1 MEAPRVESI
10 SEPMLT
16 TPFRVRKNRR
26 ETADTRTLELVPAAE
41 SKMPAWRPGQFMML
55 YVFGL
60 GEVPISICGDPEE
73 PSVLCHSVR
82 AVGPVS
88 SAICDAKVGSAVG
101 VRGPFGSAWPA
112 EFYEG
117 HDVVFVAGGIGLAP
131 LRPALYRIMSN
142 RSRYARVSLLIGSR
156 TPDILLYRREME
168 TWRRRGIDIRLTVD
182 AAVPGW
188 KDSVGP
194 VTVLIPR
201 IECDP
206 SRAVAFIVGP
216 EIMMR
221 FAVEALA
228 PRGIPLNRLF
238 VSMERNMKCAA
249 GFCGHCQLGPAF
261 ICKDGPVFP
270 YSQLAPWLAIRN
282 L

>member
-1 MEAPRVESI
+1 MEAPPVEQVA
-10 SEPMLT
+10 ELMLT
-16 TPFRVRKNRR
+16 SPFRVRKNRR
-26 ETADTRTLELVPAAE
+26 ETADTRTLELVPAGE

-55 YVFGL
+55 YVFGQ
-60 GEVPISICGDPEE
+60 GEIPISICGDPEE
-73 PSVLCHSVR
+73 PSVLSHTVR

-88 SAICDAKVGSAVG
+88 SAICDAQVGSAIG
-101 VRGPFGSAWPA
+101 VRGPFGTAWPA
-112 EFYEG
+112 ELYEG
-117 HDVVFVAGGIGLAP
+117 HDVVLVAGGIGLAP

-142 RSRYARVSLLIGSR
+142 RRRYARVSLLIGSR
-156 TPDILLYRREME
+156 TPGVLLYPQEMAA
-168 TWRRRGIDIRLTVD
+168 WRKRGIDIRLTVD
-182 AAVPGW
+182 AAAPGW

-194 VTVLIPR
+194 VTVLVPR
-201 IECDP
+201 VEFDP
-206 SRAVAFIVGP
+206 FQTVAFIVGP
-216 EIMMR
+216 EVMMR
-221 FAVEALA
+221 FVVQALSQ
-228 PRGIPLNRLF
+228 RGIPLNRLF